1 MSRAAA
7 PSTALERARIAYEQL
22 KRREH
27 VAAMNRR
34 ARDRTRNIVLA
45 VIMGFVVALSLGIS
59 VHQGWMPT
67 PLRSATNEQRVV
79 DGSKFSET
87 RTAPIRSF
95 VKGNTC
101 QEMQFSND
109 KGIYVKGALVPCEVE
124 SKRNGLSDFMPLLP
138 SSSGGGSGSK
148 GPRLNSIRDSFSR

>member
-1 MSRAAA
+1 MRTDAA

-27 VAAMNRR
+27 DAATKRR
-34 ARDRTRNIVLA
+34 ARERTRNIVLA
-45 VIMGFVVALSLGIS
+45 VFMACAVAISLGIS
-59 VHQGWMPT
+59 VHNGWMPT
-67 PLRSATNEQRVV
+67 SLRSATNEPRVA
-79 DGSKFSET
+79 DNSKFGET

-124 SKRNGLSDFMPLLP
+124 TKRETVFPLLP
-138 SSSGGGSGSK
+138 SPNASATK
-148 GPRLNSIRDSFSR
+148 GPRVNSIRDAFTR